1 MTLHPKTYLEELIL
15 TRPENRYKA
24 GLCLCFLPYFSHY
37 QDTVR
42 YLHPE
47 ELNYYQNLKFERRI
61 RSYLLG
67 RYAAK
72 KAAAA
77 LTKTERL
84 EEILVQPGVFT
95 QPVVTLQAHP
105 NIQATITHCEDL
117 GGAIVFPEAHPLGID
132 IEKAG
137 ANSVEALES
146 QMTDAEK
153 ALVRRY
159 PESYEF
165 MLTLLWTGK
174 EALSKILKTGLMTS
188 FKILEV
194 NKIELKDG
202 YWLSFYKNFGQYKAI
217 SFKLGRYIC
226 SITFPLKTEL
236 AINLDSIRSNFDFL
250 NQMEENQETG

>member
-24 GLCLCFLPYFSHY
+24 GLCLCFLPLFSHY
-37 QDTVR
+37 QDTVQ

-47 ELNYYQNLKFERRI
+47 ELSYYQSLKFERRI
-61 RSYLLG
+61 RSFLLG

-77 LTKTERL
+77 LTKMERL

-95 QPVVTLQAHP
+95 QPVITLHAHP
-105 NIQATITHCEDL
+105 NIQTTITHCEDL
-117 GGAIVFPEAHPLGID
+117 GGAIAFPEVHPLGID
-132 IEKAG
+132 IERTG
-137 ANSVEALES
+137 TNSVEALES
-146 QMTDAEK
+146 QMTEAEK
-153 ALVRRY
+153 VLIRKCS
-159 PESYEF
+159 ESYEV
-165 MLTLLWTGK
+165 MLTLLWTAK

-188 FKILEV
+188 FKILEI
-194 NKIELKDG
+194 NQIELKDG
-202 YWLSFYKNFGQYKAI
+202 YWLSYYKSFGQYKVI

-236 AINLDSIRSNFDFL
+236 TINLDLIKANFEFL
-250 NQMEENQETG
+250 TEDSEEIG